1 MAADVARVSTL
12 ALPGS
17 LKDNPFPGLR
27 PFDSNESALFF
38 GRDEQCDDLLARLAR
53 NRLVAVVGASGSGKS
68 SLVRAG
74 LLPALQRGYLPSAG
88 SSWQIAT
95 FRPGGSPT
103 RNLIAALADSAA
115 TTPGAASISK
125 ERLAEML
132 SMSSLGLVD
141 AAAHLLGTQ
150 QRSLLVLADQF
161 EEIFRYRSL
170 ASSATASE
178 DAVECIDLLLAA
190 ASQDDVPIYV
200 VLTMRSDY
208 LGDCARFE
216 GLPEALSDSQFLVPH
231 MTREQLRAAIEGPVA
246 VGGGRITAGL
256 VQRILHDV
264 DAIAG
269 RLSTQAGQTEYSEEY
284 DHDQLP
290 VVQHALMRVWEV
302 SRSARGQGRPIDL
315 EHYERPPVE
324 TIHHA
329 LDRHAEEIYAQLAS
343 DEHRNI
349 ARLIFQRLTE
359 RDAENRE
366 VRRPTP
372 LSELVAIVAGATPAH
387 QRDSAEAAVRQV
399 LEAFRSEG
407 RAFVVINA
415 QDDVDIAHESF
426 IRKWRRLREWVKD
439 EARSRRIYVRLAETA
454 AHWEQGEASL
464 YRGPELAEADRWWK
478 QEPRSAA
485 WARRYD
491 ERIAGVERFLAKSRR
506 RRMLAVSAMTAGVV
520 ATVVVAIV
528 MALLWRRA
536 VAAEGEAQAA
546 RDDASE
552 ARNAA
557 RVETEKRDEELKLLR
572 ASNDAALAG
581 NEALAEKLRL
591 ESAKAGQL
599 AEQQKVVTPAEL
611 KEIDYLRKSVSER
624 DNDVRNLRGEL
635 ASTKT
640 QLTAALQQQERLQK
654 DLDTY
659 TKTASTTPADDKI
672 AAMQRERDDARKT
685 VQQLQKQIDDLKS
698 AAENP
703 TPTTVPIKPVDPGS
717 LASLFEN
724 GVRAYDLR
732 QYVSSIR
739 YLQDAID
746 GQSKSKAPP
755 KEVRMSGTRFV
766 PYAPNAYLAVALY
779 DIKAE
784 CSVLARPLRQS
795 LSEPSAAEIES
806 KLQAARRQCAS
817 AQ

>member
-1 MAADVARVSTL
+1 MAADGARTSTL

-27 PFDSNESALFF
+27 PFDSHESALFF

-103 RNLIAALADSAA
+103 ANLVAALAESA
-115 TTPGAASISK
+115 TTTGGAPSISK
-125 ERLAEML
+125 ATLAETL
-132 SMSSLGLVD
+132 SMSSLGLVE
-141 AAAHLLGTQ
+141 AAARLLGNQ

-170 ASSATASE
+170 AASATASE

-190 ASQDDVPIYV
+190 AAQDDVPVYV
-200 VLTMRSDY
+200 ILTMRSDY

-231 MTREQLRAAIEGPVA
+231 MTREQLREAIEGPVA
-246 VGGGRITAGL
+246 VGGGRITPGL

-269 RLSTQAGQTEYSEEY
+269 RLSSEAARTEYSEEY

-302 SRSARGQGRPIDL
+302 SRAARAQGRPIDL

-329 LDRHAEEIYAQLAS
+329 LDRHAEEIYMQLPT
-343 DEHRNI
+343 DEHRDI

-359 RDAENRE
+359 RDAERE

-372 LSELVAIVAGATPAH
+372 LTELIAVVAGAMPAH
-387 QRDSAEAAVRQV
+387 RRESAAAALKQV

-439 EARSRRIYVRLAETA
+439 EARSRRIYLRLAETA
-454 AHWEQGEASL
+454 AQWEQGQASL

-478 QEPRSAA
+478 QERRSPA
-485 WARRYD
+485 WAKRYD
-491 ERIAGVERFLAKSRR
+491 ERIDGVGRFLSRSRR
-506 RRMLAVSAMTAGVV
+506 RRTLALSAMAAGVA
-520 ATVVVAIV
+520 ATIVVAIV
-528 MALLWRRA
+528 MTLLWRRA
-536 VAAEGEAQAA
+536 VAAEGVAQAA
-546 RDDASE
+546 RDEARSVRDGARLEKERSE
-552 ARNAA
+552 AALNLLQASIDAA
-557 RVETEKRDEELKLLR
+557 R
-572 ASNDAALAG
+572 AG
-581 NEALAEKLRL
+581 NAELADKLRL
-591 ESAKAGQL
+591 ESSK
-599 AEQQKVVTPAEL
+599 AEQQAYQQTVVTPAEL
-611 KEIDYLRKSVSER
+611 KEIDFLRKSVTER
-624 DNDVRNLRGEL
+624 DNDIRNLRAQVDATKNQL
-635 ASTKT
+635 A
-640 QLTAALQQQERLQK
+640 AATMERDRLQK
-654 DLDTY
+654 DLDAY
-659 TKTASTTPADDKI
+659 TKTASTNPGDDKI
-672 AAMQRERDDARKT
+672 AALQRERDDDRKT
-685 VQQLQKQIDDLKS
+685 IQRLQAEIADLKS
-698 AAENP
+698 RAVDNP
-703 TPTTVPIKPVDPGS
+703 NPNTVPTKPVDPGS
-717 LASLFEN
+717 VASLFEG

-732 QYVSSIR
+732 QYVSSVR
-739 YLQDAID
+739 FLQDAID
-746 GQSKSKAPP
+746 GQAKAKALP

-766 PYAPNAYLAVALY
+766 PYAPNSYLTVVLF
-779 DIKAE
+779 DMKAE
-784 CSVLARPLRQS
+784 CSVMARPAPVRW
-795 LSEPSAAEIES
+795 
-806 KLQAARRQCAS
+806 AS
-817 AQ
+817 APRGSSRGTGC